1 MSPQSAGNVAPW
13 PSMTLLGGLV
23 PVKSSLS
30 SDRAIMNNPRTDRLR
45 PLGPTCP
52 RRTPAA
58 QRASS
63 HTTSGGQETDRP
75 AVESSVNDDELYLSS
90 LPVIDDITGQV
101 CRRHRL
107 SATEADDFR
116 SDVRVHFYDR
126 HCEPLRRFEG
136 RSTLATYLT
145 VAIQRLFLDYR
156 NRTWGRWRP
165 SAEAKRLGPVGML
178 IERLI
183 IRDGW
188 SAEQAAELLRV
199 NHGVAFD
206 AQLSTL
212 CDALTRRTVV
222 RQFVSDVEVAEIE
235 SPAPGSDV
243 NVVRSEQDFLAQRVR
258 RALTRAR
265 QTLNPE
271 DQLILKMRFEDS
283 VSVANIARAM
293 HLNQKRLYRI
303 IERLLARLGQCL
315 DAEGISRSDVRTLF
329 GEGILDWSRGSESG
343 GDARCEET
351 DGSRK
356 DGGDDARDG
365 ETGVQKPVDGSG
377 VSRPVDGGPGRRR
390 TPTARGPWLQK
401 R

>member
-1 MSPQSAGNVAPW
+1 
-13 PSMTLLGGLV
+13 
-23 PVKSSLS
+23 
-30 SDRAIMNNPRTDRLR
+30 MNNPRTDRLR
-45 PLGPTCP
+45 PLRTTGPG
-52 RRTPAA
+52 RIPAA
-58 QRASS
+58 QHVSS
-63 HTTSGGQETDRP
+63 HTTSGGQGTDLP
-75 AVESSVNDDELYLSS
+75 AVESSVNDDDLYLSS

-107 SATEADDFR
+107 SATDADDFR
-116 SDVRVHFYDR
+116 SDVRAHFYDR
-126 HCEPLRRFEG
+126 HCEALRRFEG

-165 SAEAKRLGPVGML
+165 SAEAKRLGPTAML
-178 IERLI
+178 LERLI

-199 NHGVAFD
+199 NHGVAID
-206 AQLSTL
+206 PQLSAL
-212 CDALTRRTVV
+212 SDALTRRTAV
-222 RQFVSDVEVAEIE
+222 RQFVSDVEVADIE

-258 RALTRAR
+258 RALMRAR

-329 GEGILDWSRGSESG
+329 GEGILDWSRGSES
-343 GDARCEET
+343 D
-351 DGSRK
+351 
-356 DGGDDARDG
+356 DDARG
-365 ETGVQKPVDGSG
+365 EKTDDKKPDAGSDE
-377 VSRPVDGGPGRRR
+377 SRPVDDGPRRR
-390 TPTARGPWLQK
+390 RIPTARGPWLQK